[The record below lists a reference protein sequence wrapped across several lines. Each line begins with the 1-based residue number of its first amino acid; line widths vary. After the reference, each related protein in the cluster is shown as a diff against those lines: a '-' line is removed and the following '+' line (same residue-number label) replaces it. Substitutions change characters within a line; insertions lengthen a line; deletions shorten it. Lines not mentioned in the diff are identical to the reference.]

1 MVEMDSLSSAKDP
14 LGVILMMFAQTH
26 LHLAFPSLVHLTS
39 NLTVYGALY
48 IGLILCS
55 CCYPKILS
63 SDTSAFL

>member
-39 NLTVYGALY
+39 NLTVYGAL
-48 IGLILCS
+48 
-55 CCYPKILS
+55 
-63 SDTSAFL
+63 